1 MLLTPHDIRLTPH
14 DIRLTPHDM
23 LLTQRNMRLC
33 RMKGANMI
41 RRAEP
46 KDAPRISALLRQV
59 LEVHAAVRPDMY
71 RSGTQKYSEAGVLK
85 LLEDPDCVLFVETDE
100 TDRAVGYAICFVHEI
115 EDSGTVVGRRE
126 LFIDDLCVDEQ
137 ERRGG
142 IGQRL
147 FAHVK
152 AFAKD
157 NGFDWITLNVWNDNV
172 NALAFY
178 QKMGLTARKTVLEY
192 RID

>member
-1 MLLTPHDIRLTPH
+1 
-14 DIRLTPHDM
+14 
-23 LLTQRNMRLC
+23 
-33 RMKGANMI
+33 MI

-46 KDAPRISALLRQV
+46 KDAPRISALLKQV

-71 RSGTQKYSEAGVLK
+71 RSGTQKYSEADVLN
-85 LLEDPDCVLFVETDE
+85 LLDNPDCVLFVETDGN
-100 TDRAVGYAICFVHEI
+100 DRAIGYTICFAQTVKDDGI
-115 EDSGTVVGRRE
+115 VVGRRE
-126 LFIDDLCVDEQ
+126 LYIDDLCVDET
-137 ERRGG
+137 ERRTGAGG
-142 IGQRL
+142 RL

-152 AFAKD
+152 AYARE

-178 QKMGLTARKTVLEY
+178 RRMGLKERKTILEY